1 MGDLLVCEEDYNNQT
16 IQEFLEE
23 SLQDQPVKVIVTDRR
38 KGYEKHNRRSR
49 SNTTSM
55 LLPHNAK
62 PHDTTNQIHKQK
74 KQTNPNTRRKN
85 QRK

>member
-38 KGYEKHNRRSR
+38 KGYENIIEAVGTIQHRCSFHIMQNLITPLTKYI
-49 SNTTSM
+49 T
-55 LLPHNAK
+55 
-62 PHDTTNQIHKQK
+62 K